1 MADWRS
7 IDSKLRLSRTKYA
20 FYFGN
25 YSYEDFSR
33 AGIATKIPRS
43 RVGWGRRAVEM
54 RANKTHFDCFENDEL
69 KLNDIMKKYHVREAF
84 EKLKEDVL
92 IAGTG
97 FLALTKDRV
106 LPFTAKEATGEF
118 DWYNQNLKNG
128 IAVLNRPPRRIGDV
142 VDNKPRSWVEYGRD
156 ATIVHEEGQD
166 DLIIENK
173 TGRPFI
179 GMLTYHSTAMRPF
192 GASVLSKPARDAI
205 VDASRTIRQAM
216 ISAYHY
222 NSKVDLILGVD
233 NETAVDTIDGQTGDV
248 LKIGTNSNGQ
258 IPQVGEFA
266 QHALQPFTDTIMI
279 AARNFC
285 SATKLNLVNLGISTD
300 APQSIESLEIVSD
313 DLKDDI
319 IAWENEMGEQL
330 KYYVFTLWL
339 RDAGLSE
346 EQVDQN
352 VIDKFDATVPVWN
365 SVYRADLSKFGDGLN
380 KLAQDVPAILKAK
393 SIWREIGLTSD
404 EINEL
409 VATVNDNPITVN

>member
-1 MADWRS
+1 MADWRN
-7 IDSKLRLSRTKYA
+7 IENKLRLSKTKYS
-20 FYFGN
+20 FYFGD
-25 YSYEDFSR
+25 YTYEDYSR
-33 AGIATKIPRS
+33 AGIAKKIPRS
-43 RVGWGRRAVEM
+43 RVGWGRRAIEM
-54 RANKTHFDCFENDEL
+54 RANKTKFDCFENDEL

-84 EKLKEDVL
+84 EKIKEDVL

-128 IAVLNRPPRRIGDV
+128 VAVLNREPRKVGDIR
-142 VDNKPRSWVEYGRD
+142 DEAPKSWVEYEKD
-156 ATIVHEEGQD
+156 ATIVHEKGFD
-166 DLIIENK
+166 DVLIENK
-173 TGRPFI
+173 TGRPLI
-179 GMLTYHSTAMRPF
+179 GMLTYHSTVMRPL
-192 GASVLSKPARDAI
+192 GNSVLSKPARDAI

-222 NSKVDLILGVD
+222 NSKVDVILGVD
-233 NETAVDTIDGQTGDV
+233 NETPVDKIDSQTGDV
-248 LKIGTNSNGQ
+248 LKIGTNANGQ
-258 IPQVGEFA
+258 IPQIGEFA
-266 QHALQPFTDTIMI
+266 QHALQPFTDTILI

-319 IAWENEMGEQL
+319 IAWENELGEQL

-339 RDAGLSE
+339 KESGLSE
-346 EQVDQN
+346 NE
-352 VIDKFDATVPVWN
+352 IDDNIRNKFDATIPVWT

-404 EINEL
+404 EINDL
-409 VATVNDNPITVN
+409 VATIGDNPITVN